1 MTTNSLRHIAFIMDG
16 NGRWAKNRLLP
27 RVAGHVKGAAQVRSI
42 VQACAQR
49 NIEHITLYAFSTEN
63 WARPADEVSALMSLF
78 LKYLKGEIVSL
89 QRNGVRLKVLG
100 DVSAFSKPIQEAI
113 ALAEEQTAS
122 GQRIQLNVA
131 ANYGG
136 RAEVIQAVQ
145 RWMREHPQAP
155 AENFGSQ
162 ELESHLLTRGIPA
175 PDLLVRT
182 GGECR
187 LSNFLLWQTAYTELY
202 FTDVLWPDFDESALD
217 QAIAWYQ
224 GRERRFG
231 KTSEQISA
239 R

>member
-1 MTTNSLRHIAFIMDG
+1 MSINSLRHIAFIMDG

-78 LKYLKGEIVSL
+78 LKYLKGEIASL
-89 QRNGVRLKVLG
+89 QRNGVRLKVIG

-113 ALAEEQTAS
+113 VQAQEQTSA

-136 RAEVIQAVQ
+136 RAEVVQAVQ
-145 RWMREHPQAP
+145 RWMREHPHATP
-155 AENFGSQ
+155 ESFGAEDLG
-162 ELESHLLTRGIPA
+162 SHLLTQGIPA

-202 FTDVLWPDFDESALD
+202 FTDVLWPDFDEDALG
-217 QAIAWYQ
+217 QAITWYQ

-231 KTSEQISA
+231 QTSEQIQA
-239 R
+239 P